1 MQFTIRQ
8 LRRSGFKVR
17 VIHKRHQVSVKKIG
31 GDQYFENSAKGG
43 ATIIEITTPDKL
55 TDVTGTAVCSIEDNY
70 NRKVGNAIA
79 LGRALANLSEEQ
91 ISLIKRNVA

>member
-17 VIHKRHQVSVKKIG
+17 VIHKRHQKIVKKID
-31 GDQYFENSAKGG
+31 GDFFENSSKGG

>member
-17 VIHKRHQVSVKKIG
+17 VLHKRQQVSIKKFG

-43 ATIIEITTPDKL
+43 TTTIEITTPDKQ
-55 TDVTGTAVCSIEDNY
+55 TDVRGVAICSNEDNY

-79 LGRALANLSEEQ
+79 LGRAIGMLLPEQ
-91 ISLIKRNVA
+91 ISLIKHGI